1 MAEYMIIVHNILH
14 DICKA
19 YRQFIGILV
28 PERNGH
34 TCLCVCINQKHFL
47 IHTGKSGSE
56 IDCCGRLSNSTF
68 LITY

>member
-47 IHTGKSGSE
+47 IHTGKSGS
-56 IDCCGRLSNSTF
+56 D
-68 LITY
+68 